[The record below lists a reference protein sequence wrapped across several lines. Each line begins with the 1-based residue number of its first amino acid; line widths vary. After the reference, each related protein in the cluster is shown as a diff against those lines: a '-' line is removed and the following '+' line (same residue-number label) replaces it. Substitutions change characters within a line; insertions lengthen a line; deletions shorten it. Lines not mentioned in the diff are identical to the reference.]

1 MMETTSGQSETK
13 IIASSNVFQ
22 IEKIEKV
29 GKSDYPKLIEISLH
43 LAKEYGK
50 QAVFTKAS
58 IEKYFNTEK
67 SLPFIAR
74 YQNEIIGYIIGI
86 PLEELNMET
95 WALNDENFGKY
106 NTLYTY
112 AFVIMEK
119 YKSNGYAKML
129 KRVYL
134 SWAQKRDSIQYITG
148 HISAGNI
155 DLKDK
160 NVKIISFEE
169 DWQGTGKPFEYY
181 RRSFDDTS
189 QNSVFSPPF
198 EIVVE

>member
-95 WALNDENFGKY
+95 WAFNDENFGKY

>member
-58 IEKYFNTEK
+58 IEKYFNTKK

>member
-1 MMETTSGQSETK
+1 MMEITSGQSETK

-58 IEKYFNTEK
+58 IEKYFNTKK

>member
-1 MMETTSGQSETK
+1 M
-13 IIASSNVFQ
+13 
-22 IEKIEKV
+22 
-29 GKSDYPKLIEISLH
+29 DYPKLIEISLH

-50 QAVFTKAS
+50 QAVFTKAT

-86 PLEELNMET
+86 PLEELTMEP
-95 WALNDENFGKY
+95 WALNDENYGKY

-134 SWAQKRDSIQYITG
+134 SWAQKRDRIQYITG
-148 HISAGNI
+148 HVSAGNI
-155 DLKDK
+155 DLNDK
-160 NVKIISFEE
+160 NIKIISFEE
-169 DWQGTGKPFEYY
+169 DWQGTGKSFEYY
-181 RRSFDDTS
+181 RRAFDEGVES
-189 QNSVFSPPF
+189 SIFSPPL
-198 EIVVE
+198 EITI